1 MAFLRSPY
9 IKFTAIDTNGLPLIG
24 GKVYTYIAGTN
35 TPTDTWSDF
44 GITLNSNP
52 IILNSMGQANIFLT
66 ENLAYKYVI
75 KDALDNTVDTQ
86 DNIIALMGSGGGS
99 MTIQN
104 IGTGE
109 GIFAQT
115 VGSIAQFKSLKQGN
129 NVLLSST
136 ADEITISANST
147 TAGLL
152 NRVYFLGDETTVNSV
167 DYYAL
172 SATDKGLLS
181 VEQTVTCDDGQQFFF
196 AQDFISDPYDAS
208 GVIKSGQYNAIFTAK
223 VNSQNGEQ
231 SYEAEVYLCDNLGSP
246 IASGVSGAPIGD
258 LGVQIIGRLT
268 SGIVDMQADTLTQ
281 IHLNANVAS
290 DVTYTIGQR
299 IRFHCLAKKIGTNGS
314 SVVLSLFS
322 GLNYDSYVDVP
333 VSITTDMIADSRNGA
348 ILTNS
353 LNNLQPLDA
362 DLTAISALSGD
373 GLLRKA
379 SGVWGM
385 DTNAYITGSAL
396 SGYLPLTFASNKSLT
411 YTGQSSFRFDGAGS
425 FYAQS
430 LANNRQF
437 RLDPHQELITYFG
450 AVQASLAFR
459 FLTASR
465 LWSLPDESGT
475 IALTSQIPSV
485 ANYIAKDGTTTTTA
499 SIPFAQGLSVPQNEY
514 ADFGAFP
521 IGDGGGV
528 LEIGVNTGGISNLG
542 VRCYHAF
549 TSNSF
554 IYATSSL
561 FGQEVCLRDQLRFAG
576 GPGTNFR
583 VWNTNVGVT
592 RVGHDGRNVIF
603 FDEYDNGE
611 TTFYSYNGTTQTQ
624 IMSIKNHNVRFHQVP
639 SATPYDGSWLGMD
652 INGNLV
658 KTSAPNPFNQSLNTS
673 DSVTFAGITTGG
685 NVTVG
690 GVVITGGGL
699 THTGN
704 ATDDLISSKITG
716 DTQNRFTIDT
726 DGSFLWGSGSVAP
739 TKMFYYNGTNPEFN
753 TLLTATAGVTATN
766 QVGFI
771 TNASGIDVRT
781 YWQLSGTTK
790 GQVQI
795 NDTAKVFRFSSTDN
809 AYAVALAQGGA
820 DVFTITSALTTITSQ
835 TKITNTANI
844 SLGNYDT
851 GALRASVGGLSVGL
865 NAQIGGALTVVG
877 QTTSAGYK
885 VGAGTNTNFIL
896 DGGGVSAVSLYPT
909 LAGANTF
916 TNPQTITSSLA
927 SLTITPT
934 TSAGGVYSLIS
945 LMPNLPNASGNTIN
959 LGKAQTANN
968 SALLTYNHVAD
979 GSASNSLTIGLIT
992 AGNVV
997 KFGADLSTLFYG
1009 AVTLPT
1015 GTATLAPLNIGAF
1028 GVTKTTPIDG
1038 DLWKSAV
1045 DTLVIRMSTNTRTIP
1060 FLERANTFTG
1070 AQTINN
1076 TLTTNNSI
1084 SCRQLG
1090 GTNQTSATTTG
1101 AITFTLSSGSDLYLT
1116 GALTGAVTLN
1126 ITAPLVG
1133 SESLV
1138 YFTQGATAQTLTL
1151 SMASVVFKQTNGST
1165 GTGTGTYAVS
1175 GITNVNGNYCI
1186 RIFWATSTLAYVS
1199 IN

>member
-75 KDALDNTVDTQ
+75 KDALDNTIDTQ

-258 LGVQIIGRLT
+258 LGVQIIGRLS
-268 SGIVDMQADTLTQ
+268 SGVIDMQADTITQ

-299 IRFHCLAKKIGTNGS
+299 IRFHCLAKKIGTTGS

-333 VSITTDMIADSRNGA
+333 VSITTDMVTDTRNNG
-348 ILTNS
+348 ILTTS
-353 LNNLQPLDA
+353 LNNLQPLNSN
-362 DLTAISALSGD
+362 LTSIAGLSGD
-373 GLLRKA
+373 GLLRKS

-385 DTNAYITGSAL
+385 DTNSYALSSAL
-396 SGYLPLTFASNKSLT
+396 SGYLPKTFSSLQTLT
-411 YTGQSSFRFDGAGS
+411 YTTGLGSTFSFGEGGEFIARS
-425 FYAQS
+425 TS
-430 LANNRQF
+430 ANRSF
-437 RLDPHQELITYFG
+437 RLDPHQEGINYYGAFNSNLSFQGITG
-450 AVQASLAFR
+450 ARVWQ
-459 FLTASR
+459 
-465 LWSLPDESGT
+465 LPDASGT
-475 IALTSQIPSV
+475 LALTSQIPSV
-485 ANYIAKDGTTTTTA
+485 VNYIAKDGTTTTTA
-499 SIPFAQGLSVPQNEY
+499 QIPFAQGLSVPMGKPILFSDSAVILGNTDLGRSLTY
-514 ADFGAFP
+514 AVGS
-521 IGDGGGV
+521 GG
-528 LEIGVNTGGISNLG
+528 IHHFTNGGISID
-542 VRCYHAF
+542 
-549 TSNSF
+549 S
-554 IYATSSL
+554 
-561 FGQEVCLRDQLRFAG
+561 
-576 GPGTNFR
+576 TNP
-583 VWNTNVGVT
+583 
-592 RVGHDGRNVIF
+592 DG
-603 FDEYDNGE
+603 
-611 TTFYSYNGTTQTQ
+611 
-624 IMSIKNHNVRFHQVP
+624 
-639 SATPYDGSWLGMD
+639 SALKIPDGSWIRPQTVGGGIGITSGSTLSGANSLYLSSAGWQTYGIPSGTIASASYLGLD
-652 INGNLV
+652 ASGYIV
-658 KTSAPNPFNQSLNTS
+658 KSSSANPFNQSLNTT

-771 TNASGIDVRT
+771 TNASGIDART

-885 VGAGTNTNFIL
+885 VGAGTNTNFVL
-896 DGGGVSAVSLYPT
+896 DGGGVSAINLYPT
-909 LAGANTF
+909 LAGANIF
-916 TNPQTITSSLA
+916 TS
-927 SLTITPT
+927 
-934 TSAGGVYSLIS
+934 
-945 LMPNLPNASGNTIN
+945 
-959 LGKAQTANN
+959 
-968 SALLTYNHVAD
+968 LLTAQNSFDMTKGVAYNTPYNPVIQMGSSDLNSVDTGYTYKWYLETVLTNATSGTSFRINRTYRSGATNVSTNVATFD
-979 GSASNSLTIGLIT
+979 TNGNLTLTGGL
-992 AGNVV
+992 
-997 KFGADLSTLFYG
+997 
-1009 AVTLPT
+1009 TLPV

-1038 DLWKSAV
+1038 DIWKSAS

-1186 RIFWATSTLAYVS
+1186 RIFWATATLAYVS
-1199 IN
+1199 VT